1 MPTPDATIGKVSGW
15 LPETIEKWNSERLLV
30 GADYLLRDSE
40 FDGELRNARPVQAF
54 SKHVLGRGDEK
65 ARVYLPFTHADMVP
79 HSDTPT

>member
-40 FDGELRNARPVQAF
+40 SDGELGSIRPVHAF
-54 SKHVLGRGDEK
+54 GQHVLGRGDEK
-65 ARVYLPFTHADMVP
+65 ARVYLLLTHADIVP